1 MFAASRVAQT
11 LQSVPNPTFLKGLT
25 RPQIRVIYPMRKYLL
40 LLPLIGALACNPFDR
55 QAAEESITEIILAE
69 TDKLNATEV
78 SLDLAMPASDSVI
91 VDSNWVLTRLTL
103 NTTFESE
110 TLAISFNE
118 EFKNDSFVTIGDS
131 ARVSVIRKFE
141 GVLNSEFVGRTDGT
155 EYANGRDF
163 SSRRI
168 QYVQFADNEE
178 WEMVAYSIAEE
189 RSDTNTT
196 RIFSLKIEG
205 GGEEGGLDT
214 TIYSSAALA
223 AIDSFPAIA
232 PGATLSLE
240 LRTVADTSK
249 LVCFALANEVV
260 RFAPKEG
267 EEERWEAEV
276 TAGEETLLIGI
287 IRKDGLANPDYPADV
302 DIWIIPVAK

>member
-1 MFAASRVAQT
+1 MHR
-11 LQSVPNPTFLKGLT
+11 
-25 RPQIRVIYPMRKYLL
+25 YLL

-55 QAAEESITEIILAE
+55 QAAEETITEIISGQ
-69 TDKLNATEV
+69 TSKLNATEV

-118 EFKNDSFVTIGDS
+118 EFKNDTFVTIGDS

-141 GVLNSEFVGRTDGT
+141 GILSSEFIGRTDGA

-168 QYVQFADNEE
+168 QYVQFADNGE

-205 GGEEGGLDT
+205 GGEDT

-232 PGATLSLE
+232 PGAVLSLE

-249 LVCFALANEVV
+249 LVCFALGNEVV

>member
-1 MFAASRVAQT
+1 MHR
-11 LQSVPNPTFLKGLT
+11 
-25 RPQIRVIYPMRKYLL
+25 YLL

-55 QAAEESITEIILAE
+55 QAAEESITEIISGQ
-69 TDKLNATEV
+69 TDKLNATEI

-110 TLAISFNE
+110 TLAVSFNE
-118 EFKNDSFVTIGDS
+118 EFKNDTFVTIGDS
-131 ARVSVIRKFE
+131 ARVSVIRKFK
-141 GVLNSEFVGRTDGT
+141 GTLDSEFMGREDGM
-155 EYANGRDF
+155 EYMNSRNF

-168 QYVQFADNEE
+168 QYVQFADNGE

-196 RIFSLKIEG
+196 RIFSLKIKG
-205 GGEEGGLDT
+205 DGEEGGLDT

-232 PGATLSLE
+232 PGAALLLE

-249 LVCFALANEVV
+249 LICFALANELVK
-260 RFAPKEG
+260 FAPKEG
-267 EEERWEAEV
+267 EDERWEAEV

-287 IRKDGLANPDYPADV
+287 IRKDGLADWNYPADV